1 MKYLLLSMLTAA
13 ALTLSGCE
21 SGVDSPSGFSLP
33 EGDADRGQS
42 VLVKYQCLSC
52 HQMEGIAPTDVV
64 DNPELSVKLG
74 GKTSG
79 IKTYAELVT
88 SVINP
93 SHKIAKGYPK
103 STLQVDGVSKMK
115 SYNDVMT
122 VGELADLVFFLQ
134 SSYELTPYPR
144 TQYRYYET
152 L

>member
-1 MKYLLLSMLTAA
+1 MKYLLLSMLTTAA
-13 ALTLSGCE
+13 MMLTGCE

-33 EGDADRGQS
+33 EGDVTKGKA
-42 VLVKYQCLSC
+42 VLMKYQCLSC
-52 HQMEGIAPTDVV
+52 HQMEGVTASDIV
-64 DNPELSVKLG
+64 DNPGVSVKLG
-74 GKTSG
+74 GETSG

-93 SHKIAKGYPK
+93 SHKIAKNYPK
-103 STLQVDGVSKMK
+103 SGLQVDGVSRMK
-115 SYNDVMT
+115 NYNDVMT

>member
-1 MKYLLLSMLTAA
+1 MKNLLLSMLTAA
-13 ALTLSGCE
+13 ALILTGCE

-33 EGDADRGQS
+33 EGDVTKGEA
-42 VLVKYQCLSC
+42 VFVKYQCLSC
-52 HQMEGIAPTDVV
+52 HQMEGVTPTDVV
-64 DNPELSVKLG
+64 NNPELSVKLG

-103 STLQVDGVSKMK
+103 SLLQVDGVSKMK
-115 SYNDVMT
+115 NYNDVMT

-134 SSYELTPYPR
+134 SNYELTPYPR